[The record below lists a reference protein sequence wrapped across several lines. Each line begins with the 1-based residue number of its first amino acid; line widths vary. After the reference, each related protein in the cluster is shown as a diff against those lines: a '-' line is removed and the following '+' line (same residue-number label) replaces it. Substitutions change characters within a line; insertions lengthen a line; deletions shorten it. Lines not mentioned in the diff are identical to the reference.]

1 MLLHDVSLQSERIE
15 RGSNIMIETT
25 RKKSSIRTK
34 LQILEGWIER
44 VDLSNRRLHVRT
56 GSRDKFGVCVLV
68 PDQCDIRHQLYHLQ
82 LSSLLPCDAIS
93 VSYQQDENGAR
104 IAHTVEMI
112 TG

>member
-1 MLLHDVSLQSERIE
+1 MIDTSKKKTGLRARLQV
-15 RGSNIMIETT
+15 
-25 RKKSSIRTK
+25 
-34 LQILEGWIER
+34 LEGWIER

-56 GSRDKFGVCVLV
+56 GSRDKFGVCVLI

-93 VSYQQDENGAR
+93 VSYQEDENGAR
-104 IAHTVEMI
+104 IAQTVEMI